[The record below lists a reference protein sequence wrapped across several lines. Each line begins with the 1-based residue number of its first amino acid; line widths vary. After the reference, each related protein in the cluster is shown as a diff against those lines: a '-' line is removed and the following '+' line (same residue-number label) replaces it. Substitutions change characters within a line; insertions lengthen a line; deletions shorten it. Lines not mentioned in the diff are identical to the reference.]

1 MKQIAYSN
9 QEEKFSKQVE
19 RLIEEQER
27 ILAQAQKAAKNCP
40 EGSLKVQKK
49 GNGRY
54 YYKRSV
60 GQDGKAILQYLPKK
74 NLKQIQALAH
84 KKYFTKTL
92 PALEKN
98 VQILR
103 KVQQTYQYDIINA
116 VSMHLQDAIQ
126 EVEPPFIK
134 EADLLLLDWE
144 REEYE
149 VNQRYPESLR
159 FETSHGE
166 MVRSKSELI
175 IADALAQEE
184 MLLYKY
190 ERPLQ
195 VNHQGKRITI
205 HPDFTVFH
213 KKTGKITYW
222 EHAGI
227 MDDPDYGADFVW
239 KNNLYLENGLYQGR
253 DVIFTYES
261 AEHPLQ
267 LRTVRKNIDWIKEM
281 QTSFAKIGKIDSKG

>member
-1 MKQIAYSN
+1 M
-9 QEEKFSKQVE
+9 
-19 RLIEEQER
+19 
-27 ILAQAQKAAKNCP
+27 
-40 EGSLKVQKK
+40 KVQKK
-49 GNGRY
+49 ESGRY
-54 YYKRSV
+54 YYKRSAE
-60 GQDGKAILQYLPKK
+60 QDGKVILQYLPKK

-84 KKYFTKTL
+84 KKYFAKIL
-92 PALEKN
+92 PTLEKN

-103 KVQQTYQYDIINA
+103 KMQQTYQYDIINA
-116 VSMHLQDAIQ
+116 VSMHLRDTIQDI
-126 EVEPPFIK
+126 ESPFIK

-144 REEYE
+144 KEAYE

-159 FETSHGE
+159 FETDHGE

-175 IADALAQEE
+175 IANALAREE
-184 MLLYKY
+184 MFLYKY

-195 VNHQGKRITI
+195 VNHQGRRITI

-227 MDDPDYGADFVW
+227 MDEPDYGSDFVW
-239 KNNLYLENGLYQGR
+239 KSNLYLENGLYQGR

-267 LRTVRKNIDWIKEM
+267 LRIVRKNIDWIKEM
-281 QTSFAKIGKIDSKG
+281 

>member
-1 MKQIAYSN
+1 MKQIIYSN
-9 QEEKFSKQVE
+9 QEEKLSKQVE
-19 RLIEEQER
+19 GLIEEQER
-27 ILAQAQKAAKNCP
+27 ILAQAQKAAQNCP

-49 GNGRY
+49 ENGRY
-54 YYKRSV
+54 YYKRSA

-84 KKYFTKTL
+84 KKYFAKIL

-98 VQILR
+98 AQILR
-103 KVQQTYQYDIINA
+103 KMQQAYQYDIINA
-116 VSMHLQDAIQ
+116 VSMHLRDAVQD
-126 EVEPPFIK
+126 VEPPFIK
-134 EADLLLLDWE
+134 EADLLLRDWE
-144 REEYE
+144 KEEYE

-195 VNHQGKRITI
+195 LNHQGKKITI

-239 KNNLYLENGLYQGR
+239 KSNLYLENGLYQG
-253 DVIFTYES
+253 
-261 AEHPLQ
+261 
-267 LRTVRKNIDWIKEM
+267 
-281 QTSFAKIGKIDSKG
+281 IGEEKY

>member
-1 MKQIAYSN
+1 MKQIIYSN

-19 RLIEEQER
+19 GLIEEQER
-27 ILAQAQKAAKNCP
+27 ILVQAQKASKNCP
-40 EGSLKVQKK
+40 EGSLKIQKK
-49 GNGRY
+49 ENGRY
-54 YYKRSV
+54 YYKRSA

-84 KKYFTKTL
+84 KKYFAKIL

-98 VQILR
+98 AQILR
-103 KVQQTYQYDIINA
+103 KMQQAYQYDIINA
-116 VSMHLQDAIQ
+116 VSMHLRDAVQD
-126 EVEPPFIK
+126 VEPPFIK
-134 EADLLLLDWE
+134 EADLLLRDWE
-144 REEYE
+144 KEAYE

-159 FETSHGE
+159 FETDHGE

-175 IADALAQEE
+175 IANALAREE
-184 MLLYKY
+184 MFLYKY

-195 VNHQGKRITI
+195 VNHQGRRITI

-239 KNNLYLENGLYQGR
+239 KSNLYLENGLYQG
-253 DVIFTYES
+253 
-261 AEHPLQ
+261 
-267 LRTVRKNIDWIKEM
+267 
-281 QTSFAKIGKIDSKG
+281 IGEEKY

>member
-1 MKQIAYSN
+1 MKQIIYSN

-19 RLIEEQER
+19 GLIEEQER
-27 ILAQAQKAAKNCP
+27 ILAQAQKAAQNCP

-49 GNGRY
+49 ESGRY
-54 YYKRSV
+54 YYKRSAE
-60 GQDGKAILQYLPKK
+60 QDGKVILQYLPKK
-74 NLKQIQALAH
+74 NLKQIQAI
-84 KKYFTKTL
+84 
-92 PALEKN
+92 E
-98 VQILR
+98 
-103 KVQQTYQYDIINA
+103 
-116 VSMHLQDAIQ
+116 S
-126 EVEPPFIK
+126 PFIK

-144 REEYE
+144 KEAYE
-149 VNQRYPESLR
+149 VNQKYPESLR
-159 FETSHGE
+159 FETDHGE

-175 IADALAQEE
+175 ISNALAREE
-184 MLLYKY
+184 MFLYKY

-195 VNHQGKRITI
+195 VNHQGRRITI

-213 KKTGKITYW
+213 KKIGKITYW

-239 KNNLYLENGLYQGR
+239 KSNLYLENGLYQGR

-267 LRTVRKNIDWIKEM
+267 LRIVRKNIDWIKKM
-281 QTSFAKIGKIDSKG
+281 

>member
-1 MKQIAYSN
+1 MKQIIYSN
-9 QEEKFSKQVE
+9 QEEKISKQVE
-19 RLIEEQER
+19 GLIEEQER
-27 ILAQAQKAAKNCP
+27 ILAQAQKAAQNCP

-49 GNGRY
+49 ESGRY
-54 YYKRSV
+54 YYKRSAE
-60 GQDGKAILQYLPKK
+60 QDGKVILQYLPKK

-84 KKYFTKTL
+84 KKYFAKIL
-92 PALEKN
+92 PTLEKN

-103 KVQQTYQYDIINA
+103 KMQQTYQYDIINA
-116 VSMHLQDAIQ
+116 VSMHLRDTIQDI
-126 EVEPPFIK
+126 ESPFIK

-144 REEYE
+144 KETYE

-159 FETSHGE
+159 FETDHGE

-175 IADALAQEE
+175 IANALAREE
-184 MLLYKY
+184 MFLYKY

-195 VNHQGKRITI
+195 VNHQGRRITI

-227 MDDPDYGADFVW
+227 MDEPDYGADFVW
-239 KNNLYLENGLYQGR
+239 KSNLYLENGLYQGR

-267 LRTVRKNIDWIKEM
+267 LRIVRKNIDWIKEM
-281 QTSFAKIGKIDSKG
+281 